1 MILLLQLSKIFT
13 STLLLILFC
22 LTNFSYGEPKDI
34 WKKSKEINIQKS
46 EDKKVIEDNNL
57 NKDLPATVFDKG
69 KLNLGINKINQSD
82 KINDN
87 EIIFGLYEPQETK
100 ISLNIWSIIDQ
111 NTYDRFKKNL
121 LLFYT
126 GINRQADQILKK
138 ITRLINLMLI
148 PFSFP

>member
-34 WKKSKEINIQKS
+34 WKKSKEINIQKN
-46 EDKKVIEDNNL
+46 EDKKVKEDNNL

-69 KLNLGINKINQSD
+69 KLDLTINEINQSD

-87 EIIFGLYEPQETK
+87 EIIFGLYEPQETT
-100 ISLNIWSIIDQ
+100 ISLNIWSLIDQ
-111 NTYDRFKKNL
+111 NTYDRFKKTL
-121 LLFYT
+121 LQKNKRSLNALSEKILFFCK
-126 GINRQADQILKK
+126 NFSLKH
-138 ITRLINLMLI
+138 I
-148 PFSFP
+148 